1 MGNDPTAHARLTRL
15 VQRHALKLREDPRV
29 KAKHAEFAADIAR
42 VMREMDPLE
51 GPPVVDEEGVKA
63 VGAFELV
70 GRLWKMFTDAESP
83 ETGTAAV
90 MAELRPL
97 AEWLVLHN
105 EQERSFQEYQKRGGP
120 K

>member
-1 MGNDPTAHARLTRL
+1 
-15 VQRHALKLREDPRV
+15 VE
-29 KAKHAEFAADIAR
+29 
-42 VMREMDPLE
+42 
-51 GPPVVDEEGVKA
+51 
-63 VGAFELV
+63 
-70 GRLWKMFTDAESP
+70 RLWKMFTDAESP